1 MILLRLKVG
10 ESDGT
15 GKKLAPAHNEAGF
28 LLYWIFYLAAFS
40 VLEVLVL
47 PQHPLICALDESI
60 PFCAWFAVPY
70 FSWFPALALSQG
82 YYLFRD
88 RAGFQNLCFL
98 MFSGMTVA
106 LARLC
111 HLSHFDRCQG
121 SS

>member
-1 MILLRLKVG
+1 MVQAKNWLRQ
-10 ESDGT
+10 
-15 GKKLAPAHNEAGF
+15 HNEAGF

-98 MFSGMTVA
+98 MFSGMTMWVVTS
-106 LARLC
+106 L
-111 HLSHFDRCQG
+111 FT
-121 SS
+121 